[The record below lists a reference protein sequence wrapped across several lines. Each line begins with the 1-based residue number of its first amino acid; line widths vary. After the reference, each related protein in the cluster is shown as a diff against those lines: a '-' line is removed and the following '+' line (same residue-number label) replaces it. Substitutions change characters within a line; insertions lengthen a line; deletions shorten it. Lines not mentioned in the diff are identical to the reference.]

1 MLNNCFHYQFHHHF
15 YHRWTESYW
24 HHHHISSDLFL
35 YEPDIKEPDKKL
47 FPHDNK
53 GHWLQMMTKAE
64 NFSNHLFH
72 DADLTQ
78 LFLYWT
84 GMFQT
89 FAHLLYSIPALW
101 RDLVVH
107 HQNYFFNNWQYR
119 GAKVWFL
126 HEILISCPYLWL
138 KDRKYAATSKQFIPW
153 WNF

>member
-1 MLNNCFHYQFHHHF
+1 MLPLSISPSFLPSVNWVILASSPHF
-15 YHRWTESYW
+15 IRPLLIWARYKRTRQ
-24 HHHHISSDLFL
+24 
-35 YEPDIKEPDKKL
+35 KL